1 VTLKRTGNAPLGD
14 NASQFVS
21 MSQTLTHAVVRLFTN
36 RYRQFEFISLRQP
49 VIGERA
55 ISRPLRQTPPPAM
68 ELFGIQSARRTGE
81 KEGLV
86 KPALSD

>member
-1 VTLKRTGNAPLGD
+1 
-14 NASQFVS
+14 
-21 MSQTLTHAVVRLFTN
+21 
-36 RYRQFEFISLRQP
+36 
-49 VIGERA
+49 
-55 ISRPLRQTPPPAM
+55 M